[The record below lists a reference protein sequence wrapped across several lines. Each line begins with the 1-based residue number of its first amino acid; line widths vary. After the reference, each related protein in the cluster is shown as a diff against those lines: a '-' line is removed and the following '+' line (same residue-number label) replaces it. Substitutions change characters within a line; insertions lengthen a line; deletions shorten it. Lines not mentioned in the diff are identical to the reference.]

1 MFHLTLCLFGSF
13 LILLVFAFSAVWSSL
28 IVYGS
33 CIFALCVI
41 QVSMLRPREGYGL
54 NPKLRFFEAQ
64 RGMFYHI
71 WTIFP
76 SPGKR
81 IWPKSYRKIQVPHLC
96 QYRPCPALAPSVQT
110 LITAGVFC
118 ISCLKLC
125 LQFWRQFFIVFRF
138 VQFTVSSLF
147 RYRLSRIALI
157 LFTRIVKNSRVKG
170 AYHSHKPPGWKCYA

>member
-1 MFHLTLCLFGSF
+1 
-13 LILLVFAFSAVWSSL
+13 
-28 IVYGS
+28 
-33 CIFALCVI
+33 
-41 QVSMLRPREGYGL
+41 
-54 NPKLRFFEAQ
+54 
-64 RGMFYHI
+64 MFYHI

-125 LQFWRQFFIVFRF
+125 LQFWRQFFIVFRW
-138 VQFTVSSLF
+138 SSLQFKSIFCPLPVLVF
-147 RYRLSRIALI
+147 RLYFAIVFTASPRFALFALI
-157 LFTRIVKNSRVKG
+157 LFTRIVKNSRLKVLTISTNHPG
-170 AYHSHKPPGWKCYA
+170 GNVMHKNKTIKNLTWWDNDLPQCISRGQFNKLLQV

>member
-1 MFHLTLCLFGSF
+1 
-13 LILLVFAFSAVWSSL
+13 
-28 IVYGS
+28 
-33 CIFALCVI
+33 
-41 QVSMLRPREGYGL
+41 
-54 NPKLRFFEAQ
+54 
-64 RGMFYHI
+64 MFYHI

-125 LQFWRQFFIVFRF
+125 LQFWRQFFIVFRW
-138 VQFTVSSLF
+138 SSLQFKSIFCPLPVLVF
-147 RYRLSRIALI
+147 RLYFSIVFPASPRFARFALI

-170 AYHSHKPPGWKCYA
+170 AYHSHKPPGWKCYAQTQNYKIWRGGITTLHNAYPGVNLINFYKCSFQV